1 MHSVEATTAFPHLR
15 LTHPRV
21 PPPASLR
28 VSDAVTH
35 ASGRPVHE
43 YSKCL
48 SLHTARHSHAQL
60 PKFKQTCSALIST
73 ISTYHSGCVRSLNLQ
88 SLSADDRRAIFL
100 LSCCRL
106 PAFYLFIY
114 FLSRQKLAKT
124 SDLPRDIVLWRA
136 FAPPSLGI
144 QQDYT
149 VIISISILYD
159 SVFHVRDLRSCFIN
173 SA

>member
-1 MHSVEATTAFPHLR
+1 MKGGGANALFVCLIFTRSVEAATAFPRLR

-35 ASGRPVHE
+35 ASGRPRLHLARE

-48 SLHTARHSHAQL
+48 SLRTARHSHAQL
-60 PKFKQTCSALIST
+60 PKFKQTRSALIST
-73 ISTYHSGCVRSLNLQ
+73 ISAYHSGCVRGLNLP

-100 LSCCRL
+100 LSCRRL

-114 FLSRQKLAKT
+114 FF
-124 SDLPRDIVLWRA
+124 LP
-136 FAPPSLGI
+136 
-144 QQDYT
+144 
-149 VIISISILYD
+149 
-159 SVFHVRDLRSCFIN
+159 
-173 SA
+173 

>member
-1 MHSVEATTAFPHLR
+1 MHSVKATAAFPHLR

-21 PPPASLR
+21 PPPASLG

-35 ASGRPVHE
+35 ASGRPRFRLAHE

-48 SLHTARHSHAQL
+48 SLCTARHSHAQL

-73 ISTYHSGCVRSLNLQ
+73 ISTYHSGCVRGLNLP

-106 PAFYLFIY
+106 PAFSLFIY
-114 FLSRQKLAKT
+114 FFYPDRNWQRHLIFPETLFYGGLSRRPPLAYSEIT
-124 SDLPRDIVLWRA
+124 
-136 FAPPSLGI
+136 
-144 QQDYT
+144 Q
-149 VIISISILYD
+149 
-159 SVFHVRDLRSCFIN
+159 
-173 SA
+173 